1 MTKEELRIIYMGT
14 PDFAVGPLK
23 TLIDNKFNIVAVITG
38 PDRPQGRGRKV
49 IPSPV
54 KQFAVE
60 HNIPVLQPEK
70 LKNPEFVEELK
81 SYNADLQIVVAFRM
95 LPEIVWDMPK
105 YGTFNLHA
113 ALLPQYRGA
122 APINWAVINGET
134 KTGVTTFFLDK
145 DIDTGKVILQK
156 EVDILDS
163 DNCGTIHDK
172 LMEVGQEL
180 VKETVEKLLADDLQ
194 PIPQEKLIT
203 DGMVLKNAPKI
214 FKEDCRL
221 DFTKDAVSLRNLVRG
236 LSPYPTAFTT
246 IKVKDKELSLK
257 IFECETEICDVTDT
271 PGTLKTDNK
280 TFLKI
285 SCKNGYLKLT
295 DIQIEGKKRMKISD
309 FLNGFKF

>member
-1 MTKEELRIIYMGT
+1 MGT

-70 LKNPEFVEELK
+70 LKNPEFIEELK

-203 DGMVLKNAPKI
+203 EGMVLKNAPKI

>member
-1 MTKEELRIIYMGT
+1 MGT

>member
-1 MTKEELRIIYMGT
+1 MGT

-70 LKNPEFVEELK
+70 LKNPEFIEELK

>member
-1 MTKEELRIIYMGT
+1 MGT

-70 LKNPEFVEELK
+70 LKNPEFIEELK

-221 DFTKDAVSLRNLVRG
+221 DFTKDVVSLRNLVRG